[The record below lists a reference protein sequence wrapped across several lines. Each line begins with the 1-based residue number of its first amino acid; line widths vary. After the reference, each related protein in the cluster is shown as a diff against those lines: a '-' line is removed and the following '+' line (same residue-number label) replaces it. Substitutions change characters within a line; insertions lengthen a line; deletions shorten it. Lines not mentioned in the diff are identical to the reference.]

1 LLCLERLQ
9 FDVRLEEFWQQLQ
22 ENNTIVES
30 TKNFLEEKSG

>member
-1 LLCLERLQ
+1 LLCLE